1 MEMMENLPIVGT
13 VVKSCAGRDRKR
25 VFIVTGITEA
35 ADGMR
40 LTVVNGELRKQ
51 EKPKTKNPRHVK
63 PIGHLTEEEMLLLAE
78 DGSDETVR
86 TLVQKY
92 DEKRV
97 TSVI

>member
-1 MEMMENLPIVGT
+1 MMENLPIVGT

-63 PIGHLTEEEMLLLAE
+63 LIAHLTEEEMLLLAE
-78 DGSDETVR
+78 DGSDETIKALIER
-86 TLVQKY
+86 Y
-92 DEKRV
+92 DERPV
-97 TSVI
+97 

>member
-63 PIGHLTEEEMLLLAE
+63 PIAHLTEEEMLLLAA
-78 DGSDETVR
+78 DGSDKTIKALIAR
-86 TLVQKY
+86 Y
-92 DEKRV
+92 DERPV
-97 TSVI
+97 